1 MAQLSKQ
8 LPGDEIAQNLSETPP
23 RRVSSESSTS
33 NRNSSTS
40 GDIKSNVSS
49 FIPAGVGSTLSQV
62 QNPKAFGEQ
71 IVNNAKQQVIGAVLG
86 IVGKLKNEIE
96 ETIGIIS

>member
-8 LPGDEIAQNLSETPP
+8 LPGDEIAQTLSETPP

-49 FIPAGVGSTLSQV
+49 FIPAGIGSTLSQV
-62 QNPKAFGEQ
+62 QNPKACGEQ

-86 IVGKLKNEIE
+86 IVGK
-96 ETIGIIS
+96 